1 MQSLDVIS
9 INIWQVIVSL
19 LNLLIIFL
27 IVKRFLYKPVKN
39 MLDSRQ
45 KTIDGRYAEAEQ
57 AKSDALADKAAYE
70 EKLSGAKAEADTIIE
85 NAVSI
90 AKAREKEI
98 LADAESEAEGIVSKA
113 QRNAEL
119 ELKRAEEL
127 IKGEIVDVSTR
138 LSEKILGREV
148 KAEDHADLID
158 SFINDIGGSND

>member
-9 INIWQVIVSL
+9 INMWQVIVSL

-27 IVKRFLYKPVKN
+27 IVKKFLYKPVKT
-39 MLDSRQ
+39 MLESRQ
-45 KTIDGRYAEAEQ
+45 KTIDDRYAEAEL
-57 AKSDALADKAAYE
+57 AKSEALADKAAYE

-90 AKAREKEI
+90 AMAREKEI
-98 LADAESEAEGIVSKA
+98 LADAKSEAEGIVSKA

-119 ELKRAEEL
+119 ELKRAEGL
-127 IKGEIVDVSTR
+127 IKDEIVDVSTR
-138 LSEKILGREV
+138 LSEKILGREI

-158 SFINDIGGSND
+158 SFIDDIGASND